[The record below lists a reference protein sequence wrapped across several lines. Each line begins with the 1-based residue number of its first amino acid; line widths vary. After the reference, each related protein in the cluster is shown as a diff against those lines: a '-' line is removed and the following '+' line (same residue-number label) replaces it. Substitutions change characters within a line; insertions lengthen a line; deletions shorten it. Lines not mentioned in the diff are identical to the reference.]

1 MPSSDAQHTSWKEVS
16 EELNRLHCLMPKYQS
31 EFRSAGRNDIV
42 EDLEWCRFLLMDLKR
57 PPLTLLRKGR
67 PKVTMS
73 CCSVSCS
80 GSGAPLCWLLWSC
93 WPEHAPSLI
102 GTAERSL
109 ATARGLNEKRAS
121 LSGSACEYRRLLL
134 SAAAVGC
141 ISWMILAAISYGLAR
156 LLGWRL

>member
-1 MPSSDAQHTSWKEVS
+1 
-16 EELNRLHCLMPKYQS
+16 
-31 EFRSAGRNDIV
+31 
-42 EDLEWCRFLLMDLKR
+42 
-57 PPLTLLRKGR
+57 
-67 PKVTMS
+67 MS

-109 ATARGLNEKRAS
+109 ATARGLSEKRANF
-121 LSGSACEYRRLLL
+121 SGSACEYRRLL
-134 SAAAVGC
+134 ATAAVGA
-141 ISWMILAAISYGLAR
+141 ISWMILAAIGYQLAR